1 VSTQSTIT
9 NSLVRVI
16 LSAPLSFGIDHRL
29 GRQTVR
35 RLAGSRL
42 EQLSQRLARQRLL
55 TVIAVRIIPVAP
67 FTVIN
72 LIEDVSPIRLR
83 DFLLG
88 TVAGMLPGLL
98 GIAIFIDQVS
108 ATIRDPKPASLLVL
122 AAVVSAI
129 PLGALGLR
137 RWLSKRVPVRA
148 PLPTSSHLLLPCR
161 RSTRTTIEGWRSWT
175 GFLSGWGFTRSRDRR

>member
-42 EQLSQRLARQRLL
+42 EQLSQRLARQGLL

-72 LIEDVSPIRLR
+72 LIAGVSPIRLR

-98 GIAIFIDQVS
+98 GIAIFMDQVS
-108 ATIRDPKPASLLVL
+108 ATNRDPTPASLLVL
-122 AAVVSAI
+122 VAVVSAI
-129 PLGALGLR
+129 LLGALGLH
-137 RWLSKRVPVRA
+137 RWLSKRVPG
-148 PLPTSSHLLLPCR
+148 T
-161 RSTRTTIEGWRSWT
+161 RSTTH
-175 GFLSGWGFTRSRDRR
+175 

>member
-1 VSTQSTIT
+1 MSTQSTIT

-16 LSAPLSFGIDHRL
+16 LSALLSFGIDHRL
-29 GRQTVR
+29 GHQTVR

-42 EQLSQRLARQRLL
+42 EQLSQRLARQGLL
-55 TVIAVRIIPVAP
+55 TVIAVHIIPVAP

-72 LIEDVSPIRLR
+72 LIAGASPIRLR

-108 ATIRDPKPASLLVL
+108 ATI
-122 AAVVSAI
+122 
-129 PLGALGLR
+129 
-137 RWLSKRVPVRA
+137 
-148 PLPTSSHLLLPCR
+148 
-161 RSTRTTIEGWRSWT
+161 
-175 GFLSGWGFTRSRDRR
+175 